1 MAVCYLGEVKE
12 KKHGRGAS
20 YLARSINHLG
30 RYHVFVDENAPLAPG
45 IETHTLIYLVGEG
58 KFELSRSQMNG
69 LSNYVQKGRGTL
81 LIESSDAGARSVF
94 SGFLETV
101 GIELEPLE
109 PGHRLLTEPFL
120 FGAPPPGYETQGK
133 PEVLAADGVIFSTCE
148 YGRLWQGER
157 RGGVAS
163 REEIRSAVEWGN
175 NILTYA
181 LERHR

>member
-1 MAVCYLGEVKE
+1 
-12 KKHGRGAS
+12 
-20 YLARSINHLG
+20 
-30 RYHVFVDENAPLAPG
+30 
-45 IETHTLIYLVGEG
+45 
-58 KFELSRSQMNG
+58 
-69 LSNYVQKGRGTL
+69 
-81 LIESSDAGARSVF
+81 
-94 SGFLETV
+94 
-101 GIELEPLE
+101 
-109 PGHRLLTEPFL
+109 LTEPFL